1 MVGELVPTDDFE
13 DRVNAVIDA
22 VNSNDSSALKSL
34 IESDQRLLNAKV
46 QNGTRTLIQ
55 MIAEKVV
62 WHRPEQHNMA
72 RYLAER
78 GAEYDIFTA
87 ARAGLLDHVRK
98 LIGKP
103 PIWFLR
109 ATATGIRQYST
120 RLSSMEPAKRVRL

>member
-1 MVGELVPTDDFE
+1 MVREMMPKGDFE
-13 DRVNAVIDA
+13 NHVNAVIDT
-22 VNSNDSSALKSL
+22 VSSNDSSTLESL

-62 WHRPEQHNMA
+62 WHRPEQHKMA
-72 RYLAER
+72 EYLAEK

-98 LIGKP
+98 LVNEQPNLVSARGGRK
-103 PIWFLR
+103 R
-109 ATATGIRQYST
+109 AQEASNLNWKLII
-120 RLSSMEPAKRVRL
+120 